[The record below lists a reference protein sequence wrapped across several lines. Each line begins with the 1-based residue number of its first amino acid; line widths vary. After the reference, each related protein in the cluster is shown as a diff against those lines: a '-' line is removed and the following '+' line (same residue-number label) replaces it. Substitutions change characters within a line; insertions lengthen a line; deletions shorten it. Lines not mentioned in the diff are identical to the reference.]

1 MLTLVQGGEVY
12 APDPLGPADVLIV
25 GERLAGIGEVDS
37 ARLGAS
43 GLELDV
49 IDAAGCVVTPGV
61 VDVHEHLIGGSGE
74 QGFATL
80 TPEITLSELITAGI
94 TTVVGCLGVDTTTR
108 TMEAL
113 VAKAK
118 GLRAEGITAYA
129 YTGGYD
135 VPPVTLTGS
144 VRRDLLFVDE
154 IIAVGETAISD
165 RRSSEPSTAQL
176 ASLVREG
183 YVGGLLSGK
192 CGVTHFHV
200 GEEPSGL
207 SPVRALLN
215 DYGIDPAL
223 LYPTHVER
231 YEGLM
236 REAAELSRRGVTV
249 DLDVVEGDLPKW
261 LRFFLDQG
269 GDGARISASSDA
281 AITSPDTLLS
291 QVRACVLEH
300 GFTLEQVLPLVTST
314 PARVLKL
321 TGKGALRSGL
331 DGDVLVMRRHSL
343 ELVAVIARGQVMMRD
358 GRVVRREAFLE
369 NSNRKVVLHGQKTP
383 PAS

>member
-12 APDPLGPADVLIV
+12 APGPLGSADVLIV
-25 GERLAGIGEVDS
+25 GSRLAEVGD
-37 ARLGAS
+37 
-43 GLELDV
+43 
-49 IDAAGCVVTPGV
+49 IDAARLRGSGLDLDVLDATGCVVTPGL

-74 QGFATL
+74 KGFATL
-80 TPEITLSELITAGI
+80 TPEITLTELLTGGI

-113 VAKAK
+113 VAKVK
-118 GLRAEGITAYA
+118 GLRAEGLTAYA

-165 RRSSEPSTAQL
+165 RRSREPSTRQL
-176 ASLVREG
+176 ATLVREG

-200 GEEPSGL
+200 GDEPSAL
-207 SPVRALLN
+207 APLRALLD
-215 DYGIDPAL
+215 DYHVDASL

-231 YEGLM
+231 NESLM
-236 REAAELSRRGVTV
+236 REAVDLTRRGVTV
-249 DLDVVEGDLPKW
+249 DLDVVEQDLPKW
-261 LRFFLDQG
+261 LRFFLEHS
-269 GDGARISASSDA
+269 GDAAHISASSDA
-281 AITSPDTLLS
+281 AITSPDTLLA

-314 PARVLKL
+314 PARVLAL
-321 TGKGALRSGL
+321 TAKGALRPGL
-331 DGDVLVMRRHSL
+331 DGDLLVMRRDSL
-343 ELVAVIARGQVMMRD
+343 ELVAVIARGRVMMRD
-358 GRVVRREAFLE
+358 GRVVRREAFLDE
-369 NSNRKVVLHGQKTP
+369 SNRRMMLHGQKAP
-383 PAS
+383 HAN